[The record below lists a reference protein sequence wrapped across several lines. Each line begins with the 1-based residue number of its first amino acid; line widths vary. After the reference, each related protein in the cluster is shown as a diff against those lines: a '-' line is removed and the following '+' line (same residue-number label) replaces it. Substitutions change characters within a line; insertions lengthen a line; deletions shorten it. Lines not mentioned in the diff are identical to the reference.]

1 MSSFSSELSTSLCLH
16 YCYRYVSLLFEI
28 DGIEIKIEEE
38 SRLHCIDV
46 SKYDNLEK

>member
-1 MSSFSSELSTSLCLH
+1 
-16 YCYRYVSLLFEI
+16 VSLLFEI

-46 SKYDNLEK
+46 SKYDNLVK